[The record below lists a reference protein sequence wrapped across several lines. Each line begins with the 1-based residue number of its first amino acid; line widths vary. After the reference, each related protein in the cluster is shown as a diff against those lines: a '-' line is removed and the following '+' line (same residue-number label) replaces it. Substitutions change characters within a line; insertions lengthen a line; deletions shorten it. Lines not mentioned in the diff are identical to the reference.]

1 MRLSNSK
8 IFLICCLAFIVGIF
22 AGRFLNFTI
31 MVIAAMVFIMI
42 ISLGWQKRL
51 AMVIGFAGLI
61 SLLGAWRF
69 ISEFQQN
76 DIQMFYGQTVSG
88 QGIIAEEP
96 DTRPDKVYLTLS
108 QVEIGDQKITSKI
121 LATVPLYPQH
131 EYGEK
136 INFSAKIQE
145 PKEFPDFNYKNYLSR
160 FGIDAV
166 IYYPKVTTEDG
177 NYGNKLK
184 FYILQFKH
192 RWSDNLAQLLPEP
205 QNAFLGG
212 LLLGAKRAIPP
223 ELTDGFNITG
233 TSHIVAVS
241 GYNITIIIAGI
252 DLLLRRFLHKR
263 AALII
268 SLSAIAGF
276 VVLTGASASVIR
288 AASMGAL
295 LLIALNIGRIYA
307 VANALAFSAAVMLL
321 INPQILHF
329 DIGFQLSFAALLGL
343 VYLTPRIEPGFLWV
357 PKYFRQYLVATLA
370 AEIAT
375 LPILLLNFGRLSL
388 VAPLANILVLPVVP
402 ITMLFGFLAGTGSLV
417 WLKLGIPFAGIA
429 WILLTYIIKVVE
441 TLSKIPY
448 AALSLKF
455 NIFWFVVY
463 YLILALL
470 LSWQS
475 GQISRFLLKF
485 RRINR

>member
-1 MRLSNSK
+1 MMLSKSK
-8 IFLICCLAFIVGIF
+8 IFLIFCLAFIVGVF
-22 AGRFLNFTI
+22 SGRFLNFTI
-31 MVIAAMVFIMI
+31 MALAAMIFIMI
-42 ISLGWQKRL
+42 ISLGWQNRL
-51 AMVIGFAGLI
+51 AMVMGFAGLI

-69 ISEFQQN
+69 IAEFQQN
-76 DIQMFYGQTVSG
+76 DIHMFYGQTVSG
-88 QGIIAEEP
+88 QGIISEEP
-96 DTRPDKVYLTLS
+96 DTRPDKVYLTLGS
-108 QVEIGDQKITSKI
+108 VEINGQKITSKI
-121 LATVPLYPQH
+121 LATVPLFPQR

-136 INFSAKIQE
+136 INFTAKIQE

-166 IYYPKVTTEDG
+166 IYYPQTTTESG

-184 FYILQFKH
+184 FYILKFKH
-192 RWSDNLAQLLPEP
+192 HWSDNLSLLLPEP

-223 ELTDGFNITG
+223 ELTEGFNITG

-252 DLLLRRFLHKR
+252 DWLLRRFLHKR

-268 SLSAIAGF
+268 SLCVIAGF

-295 LLIALNIGRIYA
+295 LLIALNIGRLYA
-307 VANALAFSAAVMLL
+307 VANALALSAAIMLL

-329 DIGFQLSFAALLGL
+329 DVGFQLSFAALLGL
-343 VYLTPRIEPGFLWV
+343 VYLTPWIEPGFLWM
-357 PKYFRQYLVATLA
+357 PKYFRRYLVATLA
-370 AEIAT
+370 AEAAT
-375 LPILLLNFGRLSL
+375 LPILLFNFGRLSL
-388 VAPLANILVLPVVP
+388 VAPLANLLVLPAVP
-402 ITMLFGFLAGTGSLV
+402 LAMLFGFLAGLGSLV

-429 WILLTYIIKVVE
+429 WILLTYIIRVVE
-441 TLSKIPY
+441 KLSHLPH
-448 AALSLKF
+448 AAVSIKF
-455 NIFWFVVY
+455 NIFWFIGY
-463 YLILALL
+463 YLALAVLL
-470 LSWQS
+470 GWRS

-485 RRINR
+485 RRINT